1 MPASGCLLSFLAAS
15 EGEGKGKKGTQINL
29 YFFFLFLAGGF
40 EILQLAQAHVQ
51 PLKKKNA
58 NGGAS

>member
-15 EGEGKGKKGTQINL
+15 EGEGRGKKGNTNQFV
-29 YFFFLFLAGGF
+29 FFFLFLAGGF

-51 PLKKKNA
+51 P
-58 NGGAS
+58 